1 MVKRVA
7 PEIVEIVDAT
17 DHAAGS
23 SRSISALVDVRKTH
37 ANSTVRETSPYLR
50 QHAENPLIGI
60 QGEEKRF
67 AEPEKRTSDVR
78 PGLAKH
84 VAPLGW
90 EHIGLTGDYVW
101 SSVDQP
107 AGGSFR
113 PLRRRDSML
122 AA

>member
-1 MVKRVA
+1 MPASTKARPATLSPERFFSIDWAKCATEASLVA
-7 PEIVEIVDAT
+7 AIIPW
-17 DHAAGS
+17 
-23 SRSISALVDVRKTH
+23 
-37 ANSTVRETSPYLR
+37 NTVYLER
-50 QHAENPLIGI
+50 A
-60 QGEEKRF
+60 F
-67 AEPEKRTSDVR
+67 AELGRQGRDVR